1 MRCIH
6 SSIPKSSCNL
16 NPMKIAAKVVVKLKY
31 TLSLDDG
38 SLAAESAETE
48 PFEFIYG
55 LGHNLP
61 AFEKNI
67 LGLEEGGEF
76 SFSLGPEE
84 AFGEIDENLIVKLP
98 EETFSDAPEGA
109 VELHKSLPMLDSE
122 GNTIFG
128 VVSDIEAGFITM
140 DFNHPLAG
148 ETLHFE
154 GRVLNVRKARP
165 SELEVGRSDIFP
177 DSGDS
182 LN

>member
-1 MRCIH
+1 
-6 SSIPKSSCNL
+6 
-16 NPMKIAAKVVVKLKY
+16 MKIAANVVVKLKY

-61 AFEKNI
+61 SFEKNI
-67 LGLEEGGEF
+67 LGLEEGDDF
-76 SFSLGPEE
+76 DFTLSPEE
-84 AFGEIDENLIVKLP
+84 AFGEIDPNLLVKLP
-98 EETFSDAPEGA
+98 EETFNDAPEGS

-128 VVSDIEAGFITM
+128 VVSEIEDGFITM

-154 GRVLNVRKARP
+154 GTILNIRKARP

-182 LN
+182 MN